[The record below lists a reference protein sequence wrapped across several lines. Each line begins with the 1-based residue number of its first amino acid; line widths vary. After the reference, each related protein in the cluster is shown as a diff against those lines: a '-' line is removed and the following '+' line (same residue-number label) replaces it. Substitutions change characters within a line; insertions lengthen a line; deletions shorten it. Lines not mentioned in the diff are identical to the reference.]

1 MGSGC
6 DFQKFKHHDTRCSP
20 NDLRPHHFRSLYLII
35 SFKFCTTFNVTSSPL
50 FICFFNVFFSPFFIN
65 VFFRPF
71 FCRQKSIIKEH
82 LWDKFREFSFRMSSK
97 NLLLFSWR
105 VAKINEFY
113 EIIVCT
119 AIIWSVWANV
129 RTRMSSQHR
138 IITASS
144 NRSREAANVK
154 NDKFY
159 EKLLLLRRML
169 LSLLLL
175 LMLFFFRGA
184 SCHFHWKIQK
194 EFSE

>member
-1 MGSGC
+1 MWRRRQ
-6 DFQKFKHHDTRCSP
+6 FLFA
-20 NDLRPHHFRSLYLII
+20 F
-35 SFKFCTTFNVTSSPL
+35 SS
-50 FICFFNVFFSPFFIN
+50 FFSPFFIN

-144 NRSREAANVK
+144 NRSREAPNVK

-169 LSLLLL
+169 LLLLL
-175 LMLFFFRGA
+175 LMLFFFVEHRVIFTGKFKRNFPNKF
-184 SCHFHWKIQK
+184 STKNRLQHFLLLPAQISKA
-194 EFSE
+194 